1 MFEGFQAKT
10 FEIESGIQI
19 HGRVGGS
26 GPPLLLL
33 HGFPQTHVCWHKVAL
48 ELASRFTVVATD
60 LRGYGASS
68 KPEGGEN
75 HINYSKR
82 SMALDQVE
90 VMRQLGSTA
99 SESWAMTAV
108 VALPIVLRWI
118 IPKRWSG
125 WWCSTSRRPLRC
137 TPVQR
142 AHSLKPTIT
151 GSF

>member
-10 FEIESGIQI
+10 FEIESRIQI

-68 KPEGGEN
+68 KLEGGEN

-90 VMRQLGSTA
+90 VMRQLGF
-99 SESWAMTAV
+99 
-108 VALPIVLRWI
+108 
-118 IPKRWSG
+118 K
-125 WWCSTSRRPLRC
+125 PLQNRG
-137 TPVQR
+137 P
-142 AHSLKPTIT
+142 
-151 GSF
+151 